1 MIAVYE
7 EKQKILLESKI
18 IKFSDANLRSQLRPT
33 GGVYR
38 IFTNSHPDK
47 TLYVGKTKN
56 IKQRLYNN
64 LLMGQIRSHTLKRKF
79 IKEGKCNNQASAKLY
94 LKNNCSLQY
103 VGEDTDIERSF
114 LEHYLIA
121 VLRPYLND

>member
-1 MIAVYE
+1 MDVYE
-7 EKQKILLESKI
+7 EKKKILLESEI
-18 IKFSDANLRSQLRPT
+18 IKFSDASLHARLGLT

-38 IFTNSHPDK
+38 IFTNNNPDK
-47 TLYVGKTKN
+47 TLYVGKSKN
-56 IKQRLYNN
+56 IKRRLYSN

-79 IKEGKCNNQASAKLY
+79 IREGKCSDQASSKLY

-103 VGEDTDIERSF
+103 VDEDIDIERSF